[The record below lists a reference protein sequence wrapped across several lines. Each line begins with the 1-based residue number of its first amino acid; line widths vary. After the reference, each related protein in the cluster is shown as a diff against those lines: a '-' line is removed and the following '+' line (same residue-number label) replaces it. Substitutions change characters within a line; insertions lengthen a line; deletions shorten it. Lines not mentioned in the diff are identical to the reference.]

1 MKILVS
7 IFVLMIAIATLAQAE
22 EPCRSVADAC
32 VEAAQTVENG
42 CSWHVPNGTLFF
54 GKRVYRCV
62 RGPVYCKNDS
72 GMTDYVQALRWAPQT
87 NSMPCR

>member
-32 VEAAQTVENG
+32 VDGAADQ
-42 CSWHVPNGTLFF
+42 L
-54 GKRVYRCV
+54 
-62 RGPVYCKNDS
+62 DA
-72 GMTDYVQALRWAPQT
+72 M
-87 NSMPCR
+87 